1 MRARAG
7 VIAAG
12 LCLAAAVAFADP
24 RPAAGFR
31 VEIARLPG
39 AIFGGLAK
47 AGGDLFVTN
56 LADGRIYRRGRGGT
70 FTASGPALPHGKD
83 VMGEPTGPYHLLS
96 DGDGWRVTQGWTPAD
111 DAEGPYDHAILAI
124 DKAGGVTVVS
134 RDFWNPFDLVRSGD
148 GYLVVDA
155 GRNSIERLAPDGTKL
170 GTLFTFAK
178 LVEREGALS
187 HLSPTEFA
195 GGKTYEVDA
204 VPTGIALHDG
214 RLYVAL
220 FGGFPFLPGSGRVVS
235 IDIGETAAAAR
246 VEAVD
251 LNAPVDVA
259 FAEDGGML
267 VLESGIYDGESWG
280 DGRLIQIDRAGKD
293 RQTLVDGL
301 KRPFALLVED
311 RDHIVI
317 SQLDGALV
325 FLSRAHP

>member
-1 MRARAG
+1 MRALAG
-7 VIAAG
+7 LIAAG
-12 LCLAAAVAFADP
+12 LCLAAATSLADP
-24 RPAAGFR
+24 KPADRYAAAT
-31 VEIARLPG
+31 IRLPG

-47 AGGDLFVTN
+47 AGDDIVVTN
-56 LADGRIYRRGRGGT
+56 LADGRIYRRGLDGT
-70 FTASGPALPHGKD
+70 FMPFGPTLPHGKD
-83 VMGEPTGPYHLLS
+83 VMGEPTGPYHLLA
-96 DGDGWRVTQGWTPAD
+96 DGDGWLVTQGWTPAD
-111 DAEGPYDHAILAI
+111 AAEGAYDHALLRI

-148 GYLVVDA
+148 GYFVVDA
-155 GRNSIERLAPDGTKL
+155 GHNSIERLAPDGTEL

-178 LVEREGALS
+178 LVEREGALK

-214 RLYVAL
+214 RLFVAL

-235 IDIGETAAAAR
+235 IEIGETAAAAR
-246 VEAVD
+246 VETVD

-259 FAEDGGML
+259 FDEDGGML

-280 DGRLIQIDRAGKD
+280 DGRLIHIDRAGKD

-325 FLSRAHP
+325 FLSRANP